1 MTVRYVALQMVTCT
15 IGLLAVWTF
24 VWPLI
29 AMGNNMADK
38 VCLAGEP
45 TMAVGTLVDATRVTR
60 NGGEGIM

>member
-45 TMAVGTLVDATRVTR
+45 TMAVGTLVDATGVTR
-60 NGGEGIM
+60 SGGEGIM